1 MEEKLIYYFSKKRCE
16 GNAEMKN
23 LLGGKGANL
32 AEMCN
37 VGIPVPPGFTI
48 STAACKVYYQDSGS
62 SVIPVESHVIPVKPS
77 VIQVAD
83 YSDPEKNVDS
93 SVTRWNDIC
102 GEIKKHMTMLE
113 NDIGCKFGDS
123 SNPLLVSIRS
133 GSVNSMPGML
143 DTILN
148 VGLNDETV
156 TQLAKKSGERFAYD
170 SYCRFIAMYSNV
182 VLQLSHNL
190 FQSVIDNEQRKNG
203 VQSLAELDV
212 DTLKRIVNDFKKIVH
227 EKTERHFPQNVE
239 EQLLSSVNAVFA
251 SWKNDRAISYRR
263 IHNISEDLGTAVNI
277 QSMVFG
283 NLNDNSATGVIF
295 TRNPS
300 TGEKKCFGE
309 FLVNAQGEDVV
320 SGVYTP
326 MQIDGDQK
334 NTMEKLM
341 PSVYR
346 ELCEVCEK
354 LEGHYKDMQDIEFTV
369 QDGKLWILQTR
380 SGKRTAEAAIR
391 IVVDMVNDGTITKEE
406 GILRIDPKTFD
417 HLLHPILDIKG
428 DQKIIGKG
436 LPASPGVA
444 SGYVVFSASDAEKS
458 AEQGEKVILVRSET
472 SPEDIN
478 GMNAANGIV
487 TARGGMTS
495 HAAVVTRG
503 MGKPCICSVSGLS
516 IDKNGTFFLL
526 GETKVNK
533 GDPITINGSTG
544 EVMLGILPTVLPQL
558 SNEFKTVMN
567 WIDGIKTIKVRA
579 NADTPKDAKIAKEFG
594 AEGIGLCRTEHM
606 FFASDRIEF
615 IQKLIIADDE
625 NERASALNRL
635 EEMQKSDFKEIFS
648 IMEGREVTIR
658 LLDPPLH
665 EFLPNNQSTIEK
677 IAKSLNKSVES
688 VESKI
693 AQLSEKN
700 PMLGHRGCRLAI
712 SHPEIY
718 SMQIRAI
725 LSAAEELKKEKN
737 VKIKPEIMIPFIMNE
752 KEFVL
757 ICELAKKEA
766 SVILQMQIPTSHA
779 GMAPDMGY
787 ADKTYSI
794 GTMIE
799 LPRAALIADK
809 LAKYAEFF
817 SFGTNDLTQT
827 TMGLSRDD
835 SVNFLDS
842 YKANNIFEND
852 PFEALDTE
860 GVGELIKIAI
870 ERGKKTRKEIKLG
883 ICGEHGADP
892 ESIKFFIE
900 SGLDYVSCSPYR
912 VPIAKLVAAQ
922 SSIKLK
928 KH

>member
-1 MEEKLIYYFSKKRCE
+1 MFISENPKKMQEKLIYYFSQSNCE
-16 GNAEMKN
+16 GNAAMRN

-37 VGIPVPPGFTI
+37 IGIPVPPGFTI
-48 STAACKVYYQDSGS
+48 STAVCQAYCQDNELSC
-62 SVIPVESHVIPVKPS
+62 
-77 VIQVAD
+77 D
-83 YSDPEKNVDS
+83 LRN
-93 SVTRWNDIC
+93 
-102 GEIKKHMTMLE
+102 EIKNYMAMLE
-113 NDIGCKFGDS
+113 SDIGCKFGDS
-123 SNPLLVSIRS
+123 NNPLLVSIRS

-143 DTILN
+143 DTVLN
-148 VGLNDETV
+148 VGLNDATV
-156 TQLAKKSGERFAYD
+156 VGLAKKSGERFAYD
-170 SYCRFIAMYSNV
+170 SYCRFIMMYSNV
-182 VLQLSHNL
+182 VLQLDHNL
-190 FQSVIDNEQRKNG
+190 FQDIIDSEQQKSG
-203 VQSLAELDV
+203 AKSLADLDV
-212 DTLKRIVNDFKKIVH
+212 DVLKGIVNDFKDVVYEKIG
-227 EKTERHFPQNVE
+227 KNFPQNVE
-239 EQLLSSVNAVFA
+239 EQLLNSVNAVFS
-251 SWKNDRAISYRR
+251 SWQNDRAVSYRK
-263 IHNISEDLGTAVNI
+263 INNIPENLGTAVNV
-277 QSMVFG
+277 QAMVFG

-300 TGEKKCFGE
+300 TGEKKLFGE

-326 MQIDGDQK
+326 MPIDGEQES
-334 NTMEKLM
+334 TMEKLL

-346 ELCEVCEK
+346 ELCAVCEK
-354 LEGHYKDMQDIEFTV
+354 LERHNKDMQDIEFTV

-391 IVVDMVNDGTITKEE
+391 IIVDMVEEGAITKEE

-417 HLLHPILDIKG
+417 NLLHPVLDVKI
-428 DQKIIGKG
+428 DQEVIGKG

-444 SGYVVFSASDAEKS
+444 SGYVVFSASDAEKA
-458 AEQGEKVILVRSET
+458 AEQGKKVILVRSET

-478 GMNAANGIV
+478 GMNAASGIV

-503 MGKPCICSVSGLS
+503 MGKPCICSLSGLY
-516 IDKNGTFFLL
+516 IDKDEKFLSM
-526 GETKVNK
+526 GDIKVNK
-533 GDPITINGSTG
+533 GEPITIDGGTG
-544 EVMLGILPTVLPQL
+544 EVMLGILPTVLPEL
-558 SNEFKTVMN
+558 SQEFKTIIN
-567 WIDGIKTIKVRA
+567 WVDKIKTVKVRA

-625 NERASALNRL
+625 NERANALNKL

-665 EFLPNNQSTIEK
+665 EFLPHNQSIIEK

-688 VESKI
+688 VKNKI
-693 AQLSEKN
+693 VQLSEKN

-718 SMQIRAI
+718 KMQIRAI
-725 LSAAEELKKEKN
+725 LSAASELRKEK
-737 VKIKPEIMIPFIMNE
+737 KIEVKPEIMIPFIMSE

-757 ICELAKKEA
+757 ICELVKKEA
-766 SVILQMQIPTSHA
+766 KNFDVN
-779 GMAPDMGY
+779 
-787 ADKTYSI
+787 YSI

-809 LAKYAEFF
+809 LAKHAEFF

-842 YKANNIFEND
+842 YKESNIFKND
-852 PFEALDTE
+852 PFEVLDVE
-860 GVGELIKIAI
+860 GVGELIRIAI

-883 ICGEHGADP
+883 ICGEHGANP
-892 ESIKFFIE
+892 QSIEFFIK
-900 SGLDYVSCSPYR
+900 SGVDYVSCSPYR
-912 VPIAKLVAAQ
+912 VPVAKLVVTQ
-922 SSIKLK
+922 FSISLLGSTTVRT
-928 KH
+928 

>member
-1 MEEKLIYYFSKKRCE
+1 MITPKPCSMFVNKEPKTMEQKLVYYFSKSRCE

-48 STAACKVYYQDSGS
+48 STAACKVYSQGNELPGS
-62 SVIPVESHVIPVKPS
+62 LCNEV
-77 VIQVAD
+77 
-83 YSDPEKNVDS
+83 
-93 SVTRWNDIC
+93 
-102 GEIKKHMTMLE
+102 KKHMTMLE

-156 TQLAKKSGERFAYD
+156 VGLAKKSGERFAYD
-170 SYCRFIAMYSNV
+170 SYCRFITMYSNV

-203 VQSLAELDV
+203 VKSLAELDV
-212 DTLKRIVNDFKKIVH
+212 DTLKRIVSDFKKIVH
-227 EKTERHFPQNVE
+227 EKTQKHFPQNVE

-277 QSMVFG
+277 QAMVFG
-283 NLNDNSATGVIF
+283 NLNNNSATGVIF

-326 MQIDGDQK
+326 IQIDGDQK

-341 PSVYR
+341 PGVYR
-346 ELCEVCEK
+346 ELREVCEK

-380 SGKRTAEAAIR
+380 SGKRTAEATIR

-417 HLLHPILDIKG
+417 NLLHPVLDIKR
-428 DQKIIGKG
+428 DQKVIGKG

-444 SGYVVFSASDAEKS
+444 SGYVVFSASDAEKA
-458 AEQGEKVILVRSET
+458 AEQGKKVILVRSET

-503 MGKPCICSVSGLS
+503 MGKPCICSVSGLY
-516 IDKNGTFFLL
+516 IDKSEMFFSL

-558 SNEFKTVMN
+558 SKEFQTIMH
-567 WIDGIKTIKVRA
+567 WIDEIKIIKVRA

-625 NERASALNRL
+625 NERASALDKL

-693 AQLSEKN
+693 VQLSEKN

-725 LSAAEELKKEKN
+725 LSAADELKKEKN
-737 VKIKPEIMIPFIMNE
+737 VKIKPEIMIPFIMSE

-757 ICELAKKEA
+757 ICELAEKEDSAIPQRQVPA
-766 SVILQMQIPTSHA
+766 SRA
-779 GMAPDMGY
+779 GMTENR
-787 ADKTYSI
+787 TYSI

-809 LAKYAEFF
+809 LAKHAEFF

-842 YKANNIFEND
+842 YKENNIFEND
-852 PFEALDTE
+852 PFEALDIE

-870 ERGKKTRKEIKLG
+870 EKGRKTRKEIKLG

-922 SSIKLK
+922 FSVKPK

>member
-1 MEEKLIYYFSKKRCE
+1 MQEKLIYYFSQSNCE
-16 GNAEMKN
+16 GNAAMRN

-37 VGIPVPPGFTI
+37 IGIPVPPGFTI
-48 STAACKVYYQDSGS
+48 STAVCQAYCQDNELSC
-62 SVIPVESHVIPVKPS
+62 
-77 VIQVAD
+77 D
-83 YSDPEKNVDS
+83 LRN
-93 SVTRWNDIC
+93 
-102 GEIKKHMTMLE
+102 EIKNYMAMLE
-113 NDIGCKFGDS
+113 SDIGCKFGDS
-123 SNPLLVSIRS
+123 NNPLLVSIRS

-143 DTILN
+143 DTVLN
-148 VGLNDETV
+148 VGLNDATV
-156 TQLAKKSGERFAYD
+156 VGLAKKSGERFAYD
-170 SYCRFIAMYSNV
+170 SYCRFIMMYSNV
-182 VLQLSHNL
+182 VLQLDHNL
-190 FQSVIDNEQRKNG
+190 FQDIIDSEQQKSG
-203 VQSLAELDV
+203 AKSLADV
-212 DTLKRIVNDFKKIVH
+212 DVLKGIVNDFKDVVYEKIG
-227 EKTERHFPQNVE
+227 KNFPQNVE
-239 EQLLSSVNAVFA
+239 EQLLNSVNAVFS
-251 SWKNDRAISYRR
+251 SWQNDRAVSYRK
-263 IHNISEDLGTAVNI
+263 INNIPENLGTAVNV
-277 QSMVFG
+277 QAMVFG

-300 TGEKKCFGE
+300 TGEKKLFGE

-326 MQIDGDQK
+326 MPIDGEQES
-334 NTMEKLM
+334 TMEKLL

-346 ELCEVCEK
+346 ELCAVCEK
-354 LEGHYKDMQDIEFTV
+354 LERHNKDMQDIEFTV

-391 IVVDMVNDGTITKEE
+391 IIVDMVEEGAITKEE

-417 HLLHPILDIKG
+417 NLLHPVLDVKI
-428 DQKIIGKG
+428 DQEVIGKG

-444 SGYVVFSASDAEKS
+444 SGYVVFSASDAEKA
-458 AEQGEKVILVRSET
+458 AEQGKKVILVRSET

-478 GMNAANGIV
+478 GMNAASGIV

-503 MGKPCICSVSGLS
+503 MGKPCICSLSGLY
-516 IDKNGTFFLL
+516 IDKDEKFLSM
-526 GETKVNK
+526 GDIKVNK
-533 GDPITINGSTG
+533 GEPITIDGGTG
-544 EVMLGILPTVLPQL
+544 EVMLGILPTVLPEL
-558 SNEFKTVMN
+558 SQEFKTIIN
-567 WIDGIKTIKVRA
+567 WVDKIKTVKVRA

-625 NERASALNRL
+625 NERANALNKL

-665 EFLPNNQSTIEK
+665 EFLPHNQSIIEK

-688 VESKI
+688 VKNKI
-693 AQLSEKN
+693 VQLSEKN

-718 SMQIRAI
+718 GMQIRAI
-725 LSAAEELKKEKN
+725 LSATSEIRKEK
-737 VKIKPEIMIPFIMNE
+737 KIEVKPEIMIPFIMSE

-757 ICELAKKEA
+757 ICELVKKEA
-766 SVILQMQIPTSHA
+766 KNFDVN
-779 GMAPDMGY
+779 
-787 ADKTYSI
+787 YSI

-809 LAKYAEFF
+809 LAKHAEFF

-842 YKANNIFEND
+842 YKESNIFKND
-852 PFEALDTE
+852 PFEVLDVE
-860 GVGELIKIAI
+860 GVGELIRIAI

-883 ICGEHGADP
+883 ICGEHGANP
-892 ESIKFFIE
+892 QSIEFFIK
-900 SGLDYVSCSPYR
+900 SGVDYVSCSPYR
-912 VPIAKLVAAQ
+912 VPVAKLVAAQ
-922 SSIKLK
+922 LSISLLGSTTVRT
-928 KH
+928 

>member
-1 MEEKLIYYFSKKRCE
+1 MYISENPKKMQEKLIYYFSQSNCE
-16 GNAEMKN
+16 GNAAMRN

-37 VGIPVPPGFTI
+37 IGIPVPPGFTI
-48 STAACKVYYQDSGS
+48 STAVCQAYCQDNELSC
-62 SVIPVESHVIPVKPS
+62 
-77 VIQVAD
+77 D
-83 YSDPEKNVDS
+83 LRN
-93 SVTRWNDIC
+93 
-102 GEIKKHMTMLE
+102 EIKNYMAMLE
-113 NDIGCKFGDS
+113 SDIGCKFGDS
-123 SNPLLVSIRS
+123 NNPLLVSIRS

-143 DTILN
+143 DTVLN
-148 VGLNDETV
+148 VGLNDATV
-156 TQLAKKSGERFAYD
+156 VGLAKKSGERFAYD
-170 SYCRFIAMYSNV
+170 SYCRFIMMYSNV
-182 VLQLSHNL
+182 VLQLDHNL
-190 FQSVIDNEQRKNG
+190 FQDIIDSEQQKSG
-203 VQSLAELDV
+203 AKSLADLDV
-212 DTLKRIVNDFKKIVH
+212 DVLKGIVNDFKDVVYEKIG
-227 EKTERHFPQNVE
+227 KNFPQNVE

-251 SWKNDRAISYRR
+251 SWKNDRAVSYRR
-263 IHNISEDLGTAVNI
+263 IHSISENLGTAVNV
-277 QSMVFG
+277 QAMVFG

-300 TGEKKCFGE
+300 TGEKKLFGE

-326 MQIDGDQK
+326 MPVNGEQE
-334 NTMEKLM
+334 NTMEKLL

-346 ELCEVCEK
+346 ELCVVCEK
-354 LEGHYKDMQDIEFTV
+354 LERHNKDIQDIEFTV

-391 IVVDMVNDGTITKEE
+391 IIVDMVNEGVITKEE

-417 HLLHPILDIKG
+417 NLLHPVLDVKF
-428 DQKIIGKG
+428 DQEVVGRG

-444 SGYVVFSASDAEKS
+444 SGYVVFSASDAEKA
-458 AEQGEKVILVRSET
+458 AEQGKKVILVRSET

-478 GMNAANGIV
+478 GMNAASGIV

-503 MGKPCICSVSGLS
+503 MGKPCICSLNGLY
-516 IDKNGTFFLL
+516 IDKDEKFLSM
-526 GETKVNK
+526 GDIKVNK
-533 GDPITINGSTG
+533 GESITINGGTG
-544 EVMLGILPTVLPQL
+544 EVMLGILPTILPEL
-558 SNEFKTVMN
+558 SQEFKTIIN
-567 WIDGIKTIKVRA
+567 WVDEIKTVKVRA

-594 AEGIGLCRTEHM
+594 SEGIGLCRTEHM

-625 NERASALNRL
+625 NERTNALNKL
-635 EEMQKSDFKEIFS
+635 EEMQRSDFKEIFS
-648 IMEGREVTIR
+648 IMEGREITIR

-665 EFLPNNQSTIEK
+665 EFLPHNQSIIEK

-688 VESKI
+688 VKNKI

-718 SMQIRAI
+718 KMQIRAI
-725 LSAAEELKKEKN
+725 LSAASELRKEK
-737 VKIKPEIMIPFIMNE
+737 KIEVKPEIMIPFIMSE

-757 ICELAKKEA
+757 ICELVKKEA
-766 SVILQMQIPTSHA
+766 KNFDVN
-779 GMAPDMGY
+779 
-787 ADKTYSI
+787 YSI

-809 LAKYAEFF
+809 LAKHAEFF

-842 YKANNIFEND
+842 YKESNIFKND
-852 PFEALDTE
+852 PFEVLDVE
-860 GVGELIKIAI
+860 GVGELIRIAI

-883 ICGEHGADP
+883 ICGEHGANP
-892 ESIKFFIE
+892 QSIEFFIK
-900 SGLDYVSCSPYR
+900 SGVDYVSCSPYR
-912 VPIAKLVAAQ
+912 VPVAKLVAAQ
-922 SSIKLK
+922 LSISLLGSTTVRT
-928 KH
+928 

>member
-1 MEEKLIYYFSKKRCE
+1 MFISENPKKMQEKLIYYFSQSNCE
-16 GNAEMKN
+16 GNAAMRN

-37 VGIPVPPGFTI
+37 IGIPVPPGFTI
-48 STAACKVYYQDSGS
+48 STAVCQAYCQDNELSC
-62 SVIPVESHVIPVKPS
+62 
-77 VIQVAD
+77 D
-83 YSDPEKNVDS
+83 LRN
-93 SVTRWNDIC
+93 
-102 GEIKKHMTMLE
+102 EIKNYMAMLE
-113 NDIGCKFGDS
+113 SDIGCKFGDS
-123 SNPLLVSIRS
+123 NNPLLVSIRS

-156 TQLAKKSGERFAYD
+156 VGLAKKSGERFAYD
-170 SYCRFIAMYSNV
+170 SYCRFIMMYSSV
-182 VLQLSHNL
+182 VLQLDHHL
-190 FQSVIDNEQRKNG
+190 FQDVIDNEQQKSG
-203 VQSLAELDV
+203 AKSLADLDV
-212 DTLKRIVNDFKKIVH
+212 NVLKKIVNDFKEIVCEKIG
-227 EKTERHFPQNVE
+227 KNFPQNVE
-239 EQLLSSVNAVFA
+239 EQLLNSVNAVFA
-251 SWKNDRAISYRR
+251 SWKNDRAVSYRR
-263 IHNISEDLGTAVNI
+263 IHNIPENLGTAVNV
-277 QSMVFG
+277 QAMVFG

-300 TGEKKCFGE
+300 TGEKKLFGE

-326 MQIDGDQK
+326 MPVNGEQE
-334 NTMEKLM
+334 NTIEKLL
-341 PSVYR
+341 PNIYR
-346 ELCEVCEK
+346 ELCAVCEK
-354 LEGHYKDMQDIEFTV
+354 LESHNKDMQDIEFTV

-391 IVVDMVNDGTITKEE
+391 IIVDMVNEGVITKEE

-417 HLLHPILDIKG
+417 NLLHPVLDVKI
-428 DQKIIGKG
+428 DQEVIGKG

-444 SGYVVFSASDAEKS
+444 SGYVVFSASDAEKA
-458 AEQGEKVILVRSET
+458 AEQGKKVILVRSET

-478 GMNAANGIV
+478 GMNAASGIV

-503 MGKPCICSVSGLS
+503 MGKPCICSLNGLYIDKDEKFLS
-516 IDKNGTFFLL
+516 IGDI
-526 GETKVNK
+526 KVNK
-533 GDPITINGSTG
+533 GESITINGGTG
-544 EVMLGILPTVLPQL
+544 EVMLGILPTILPEL
-558 SNEFKTVMN
+558 SQEFKTIIN
-567 WIDGIKTIKVRA
+567 WVDEIKTVKVRA

-594 AEGIGLCRTEHM
+594 SEGIGLCRTEHM

-625 NERASALNRL
+625 NERTNALNKL

-665 EFLPNNQSTIEK
+665 EFLPHNQSIIEK

-688 VESKI
+688 VKNKI

-718 SMQIRAI
+718 KMQIRAI
-725 LSAAEELKKEKN
+725 LSAASELRKEK
-737 VKIKPEIMIPFIMNE
+737 KIEVKPEIMIPFIMSE
-752 KEFVL
+752 KEFIL
-757 ICELAKKEA
+757 ICELIKKEA
-766 SVILQMQIPTSHA
+766 ENFDVN
-779 GMAPDMGY
+779 
-787 ADKTYSI
+787 YSI

-809 LAKYAEFF
+809 LAKHAEFF

-842 YKANNIFEND
+842 YKESNIFKND
-852 PFEALDTE
+852 PFEVLDVE
-860 GVGELIKIAI
+860 GVGELIRIAI

-883 ICGEHGADP
+883 ICGEHGANP
-892 ESIKFFIE
+892 QSIEFFIK
-900 SGLDYVSCSPYR
+900 SGVDYVSCSPYR
-912 VPIAKLVAAQ
+912 VLVAKLVAAQ
-922 SSIKLK
+922 LSISLLGSTTVRT
-928 KH
+928 

>member
-1 MEEKLIYYFSKKRCE
+1 MQEKLIYYFSQSNCE
-16 GNAEMKN
+16 GNAAMRD

-37 VGIPVPPGFTI
+37 IGIPVPPGFTI
-48 STAACKVYYQDSGS
+48 STAVCQAYCQDNELSC
-62 SVIPVESHVIPVKPS
+62 
-77 VIQVAD
+77 D
-83 YSDPEKNVDS
+83 LRN
-93 SVTRWNDIC
+93 
-102 GEIKKHMTMLE
+102 EIKNYMAMLE
-113 NDIGCKFGDS
+113 SDIGCKFGDS
-123 SNPLLVSIRS
+123 NNPLLVSIRS

-156 TQLAKKSGERFAYD
+156 VGLAKKSGERFAYD
-170 SYCRFIAMYSNV
+170 SYCRFIMMYSNV
-182 VLQLSHNL
+182 VLQLDHNL
-190 FQSVIDNEQRKNG
+190 FQDIIDSEQQKSG
-203 VQSLAELDV
+203 AKSLADLNVDV
-212 DTLKRIVNDFKKIVH
+212 LKGIVNDFKDVVYEKIG
-227 EKTERHFPQNVE
+227 KNFPQNVE
-239 EQLLSSVNAVFA
+239 EQLLNSVNAVFS
-251 SWKNDRAISYRR
+251 SWQNDRAFSYRK
-263 IHNISEDLGTAVNI
+263 INNIPENLGTAVNV
-277 QSMVFG
+277 QAMVFG

-300 TGEKKCFGE
+300 TGEKKLFGE

-326 MQIDGDQK
+326 MQIDGEQES
-334 NTMEKLM
+334 TMEKLL

-346 ELCEVCEK
+346 ELCAVCEK
-354 LEGHYKDMQDIEFTV
+354 LERHNKDMQDIEFTV

-391 IVVDMVNDGTITKEE
+391 IIVDMVEEGAITKEE

-417 HLLHPILDIKG
+417 NLLHPVLDVKI
-428 DQKIIGKG
+428 DQEVIGKG

-444 SGYVVFSASDAEKS
+444 SGYVVFSASDAEKA
-458 AEQGEKVILVRSET
+458 AEQGKKVILVRSET

-478 GMNAANGIV
+478 GMNAASGIV

-503 MGKPCICSVSGLS
+503 MGKPCICSLSGLY
-516 IDKNGTFFLL
+516 IDKDEKFLSM
-526 GETKVNK
+526 GDIKVNK
-533 GDPITINGSTG
+533 GEPITIDGGTG
-544 EVMLGILPTVLPQL
+544 EVMLGILPTVLPEL
-558 SNEFKTVMN
+558 SQEFKTIIN
-567 WIDGIKTIKVRA
+567 WVDKIKTVKVRA

-625 NERASALNRL
+625 NERSNALNKL
-635 EEMQKSDFKEIFS
+635 EEMQKSDFKEMFS
-648 IMEGREVTIR
+648 IMEGKEVTIR

-665 EFLPNNQSTIEK
+665 EFLPHDQSIIEK
-677 IAKSLNKSVES
+677 IARSLNKSVES
-688 VESKI
+688 VKNKI
-693 AQLSEKN
+693 VQLSEKN

-718 SMQIRAI
+718 KMQIRAI
-725 LSAAEELKKEKN
+725 LSAASELRKEK
-737 VKIKPEIMIPFIMNE
+737 KIEVKPEIMIPFIMSE

-757 ICELAKKEA
+757 ICELVKKEA
-766 SVILQMQIPTSHA
+766 KNFDVN
-779 GMAPDMGY
+779 
-787 ADKTYSI
+787 YSI

-809 LAKYAEFF
+809 LAKHAEFF

-842 YKANNIFEND
+842 YKESNIFKND
-852 PFEALDTE
+852 PFEVLDVE
-860 GVGELIKIAI
+860 GVGELIRIAI

-883 ICGEHGADP
+883 ICGEHGANP
-892 ESIKFFIE
+892 QSIEFFIK
-900 SGLDYVSCSPYR
+900 SGVDYVSCSPYR
-912 VPIAKLVAAQ
+912 VPVAKLVAAQ
-922 SSIKLK
+922 LSISLLGSTTVRT
-928 KH
+928 

>member
-1 MEEKLIYYFSKKRCE
+1 MLVKKEPEIMEEKLIYYFSQNKCD
-16 GNAEMKN
+16 GSAEMKN

-32 AEMCN
+32 AEMYS

-48 STAACKVYYQDSGS
+48 STSACKVYYQNHELSSGLHS
-62 SVIPVESHVIPVKPS
+62 
-77 VIQVAD
+77 
-83 YSDPEKNVDS
+83 
-93 SVTRWNDIC
+93 
-102 GEIKKHMTMLE
+102 EIKKYMVMLE
-113 NDIGCKFGDS
+113 NDVGCKFGDV

-156 TQLAKKSGERFAYD
+156 VGLAKKSGGRFAYD
-170 SYCRFIAMYSNV
+170 SYCRFITMYSNV
-182 VLQLSHNL
+182 VLQLNHNL

-203 VQSLAELDV
+203 VKSLAELDV
-212 DTLKRIVNDFKKIVH
+212 YILKGIVNSFKKIVH
-227 EKTERHFPQNVE
+227 ENIGKPFPQNVE

-251 SWKNDRAISYRR
+251 SWKNDRATCYRR
-263 IHNISEDLGTAVNI
+263 IHNISEDLGTAVNV
-277 QSMVFG
+277 QAMVFG
-283 NLNDNSATGVIF
+283 NLNNNSATGVIF

-300 TGEKKCFGE
+300 TGEKRCFGE

-326 MQIDGDQK
+326 MPIDGEQK
-334 NTMEKLM
+334 DTLEKLM
-341 PSVYR
+341 PSVYK
-346 ELCEVCEK
+346 ELRDVCEK
-354 LEGHYKDMQDIEFTV
+354 LERHYKDMQDIEFTI
-369 QDGKLWILQTR
+369 QDSKLWVLQTR

-391 IVVDMVNDGTITKEE
+391 TVVDMVDEGIITKEE
-406 GILRIDPKTFD
+406 GILRIDSKTFD
-417 HLLHPILDIKG
+417 NLLHPVLDVKTN
-428 DQKIIGKG
+428 QKVIGNG
-436 LPASPGVA
+436 LPASPGVS
-444 SGYVVFSASDAEKS
+444 SGYVVFNTNDAKKA
-458 AEQGEKVILVRSET
+458 AEHGKKVILVRSET

-478 GMNAANGIV
+478 GMNVASGIV
-487 TARGGMTS
+487 TARGGITS

-503 MGKPCICSVSGLS
+503 MGKPCICSVGGLY
-516 IDKNGTFFLL
+516 IDKDETSFSL
-526 GETKVNK
+526 GEIKVNR

-544 EVMLGILPTVLPQL
+544 EVMLGILPTILPEL
-558 SNEFKTVMN
+558 SQEFKTVMN
-567 WIDGIKTIKVRA
+567 WIDDVKTIKVRA

-615 IQKLIIADDE
+615 IQRLIIAEDRD
-625 NERASALNRL
+625 ERASALSKL

-648 IMEGREVTIR
+648 IMENKEVTIR

-665 EFLPNNQSTIEK
+665 EFLPNNRSTVEK

-725 LSAAEELKKEKN
+725 LNAADELQKEQGIE
-737 VKIKPEIMIPFIMNE
+737 VKPEIMIPFIMSE
-752 KEFVL
+752 KEFIL
-757 ICELAKKEA
+757 ICELAKKESFVIPNNTGNPSLEKF
-766 SVILQMQIPTSHA
+766 SV
-779 GMAPDMGY
+779 
-787 ADKTYSI
+787 KYSI

-809 LAKYAEFF
+809 IAQHAEFF

-835 SVNFLDS
+835 SVNFLDA
-842 YKANNIFEND
+842 YKENNVFEND
-852 PFEALDTE
+852 PFEVLDVE
-860 GVGELIKIAI
+860 GVGKLIKIAI
-870 ERGKKTRKEIKLG
+870 ERGRKTRKEIKLG
-883 ICGEHGADP
+883 ICGEHGADLK
-892 ESIKFFIE
+892 SIEFFIR

-912 VPIAKLVAAQ
+912 VPIAKLIAAQ
-922 SSIKLK
+922 FSIKLLQNT
-928 KH
+928 

>member
-1 MEEKLIYYFSKKRCE
+1 MEEKLIYYFSQSKCE

-48 STAACKVYYQDSGS
+48 STSVCKNYHQGNRLPD
-62 SVIPVESHVIPVKPS
+62 
-77 VIQVAD
+77 D
-83 YSDPEKNVDS
+83 LRN
-93 SVTRWNDIC
+93 
-102 GEIKKHMTMLE
+102 EIKKYLAMLE
-113 NDIGCKFGDS
+113 NDIGCRFGDS
-123 SNPLLVSIRS
+123 NNPLLVSIRS
-133 GSVNSMPGML
+133 GSVSSMPGML

-148 VGLNDETV
+148 VGLNDAIV
-156 TQLAKKSGERFAYD
+156 VGLAKKSRERFAYD
-170 SYCRFIAMYSNV
+170 SYCRFITMYSNV
-182 VLQLSHNL
+182 VLQLDHHL
-190 FQSVIDNEQRKNG
+190 FQSVIDNEQQKNG
-203 VQSLAELDV
+203 AKSLADLDV
-212 DTLKRIVNDFKKIVH
+212 DVLRKIVDDFKKIVH
-227 EKTERHFPQNVE
+227 EKTAKHFPQNVE

-251 SWKNDRAISYRR
+251 SWQNDRAVSYRK
-263 IHNISEDLGTAVNI
+263 INNIPETLGTAVNV
-277 QSMVFG
+277 QAMVFG
-283 NLNDNSATGVIF
+283 NLNNNSATGVIF
-295 TRNPS
+295 TRNPA

-320 SGVYTP
+320 SGIYTP
-326 MQIDGDQK
+326 MPVDGKQE

-341 PSVYR
+341 PSVYQ
-346 ELCEVCEK
+346 ELCDVCEK
-354 LEGHYKDMQDIEFTV
+354 LEKHYRDMQDIEFTV
-369 QDGKLWILQTR
+369 QNGKLWILQTR
-380 SGKRTAEAAIR
+380 SGKRTAEATVR
-391 IVVDMVNDGTITKEE
+391 IIVDMVNEGTITKEE

-417 HLLHPILDIKG
+417 GLLHPVLEVKG
-428 DQKIIGKG
+428 DKKVIGKG

-444 SGYVVFSASDAEKS
+444 SGYVVFSANDAEKA
-458 AEQGEKVILVRSET
+458 AEQGKKVILVRSET

-478 GMNAANGIV
+478 GMNAASGII

-503 MGKPCICSVSGLS
+503 MGKPCICSVSGLY
-516 IDKNGTFFLL
+516 IDKDGNFFSV
-526 GETKVNK
+526 GDTKVNK
-533 GDPITINGSTG
+533 GEPITINGGTG
-544 EVMLGILPTVLPQL
+544 EVMLGILPTISPEL
-558 SNEFKTVMN
+558 SQEFKTIIN
-567 WIDGIKTIKVRA
+567 WIDEIKTIKVRA

-615 IQKLIIADDE
+615 IQKLIIADDKI
-625 NERASALNRL
+625 ERASALSKL
-635 EEMQKSDFKEIFS
+635 EQMQKSDFKEIFS
-648 IMEGREVTIR
+648 VMEGRDVTIR

-665 EFLPNNQSTIEK
+665 EFLPDNQSTIEK
-677 IAKSLNKSVES
+677 IAKSLNKPIES
-688 VESKI
+688 VKNKI

-725 LSAAEELKKEKN
+725 LSAADELRKEK
-737 VKIKPEIMIPFIMNE
+737 KAEIKPEIMIPLIMDE

-757 ICELAKKEA
+757 ICELIKKES
-766 SVILQMQIPTSHA
+766 SVISSGMTS
-779 GMAPDMGY
+779 
-787 ADKTYSI
+787 DKAYSI

-809 LAKYAEFF
+809 LAKHAEFF

-842 YKANNIFEND
+842 YKENNILEND
-852 PFEALDTE
+852 PFEVLDIE

-870 ERGKKTRKEIKLG
+870 ERGRKTRKKIKLG

-892 ESIKFFIE
+892 KSIEFLIK
-900 SGLDYVSCSPYR
+900 SGVNYVSCSPYR

-922 SSIKLK
+922 FSVKPK
-928 KH
+928 CVR